1 MCLRAGGQE
10 GLAGEGV
17 FECNLIHERKP
28 PWCEYLG
35 KDESGPRQSIKYNS
49 PRYDTNGNSKD
60 MCVHTHTHPPP
71 HPRREAGVDGGVAS
85 LMSEV
90 WRAP

>member
-10 GLAGEGV
+10 GLTGEGV
-17 FECNLIHERKP
+17 LECNLIHERKP
-28 PWCEYLG
+28 PRCEDLG

-49 PRYDTNGNSKD
+49 PRYGTNGNSKD
-60 MCVHTHTHPPP
+60 VCTHTYPSP
-71 HPRREAGVDGGVAS
+71 HPTCCEAGVDGGVAS

-90 WRAP
+90 WRAT